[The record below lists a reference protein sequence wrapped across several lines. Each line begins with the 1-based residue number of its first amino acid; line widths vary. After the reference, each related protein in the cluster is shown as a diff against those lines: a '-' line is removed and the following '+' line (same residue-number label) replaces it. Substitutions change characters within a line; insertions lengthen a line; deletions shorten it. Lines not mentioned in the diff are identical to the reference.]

1 MTTAFPASLTHPQVL
16 SSSHSHH
23 SHLSRL
29 WRWQRSAA
37 SLGMTLLEAMIALF
51 VVAIL
56 AALAVPQMQAFVTD
70 TQLSTSVNHFIAA
83 NAFARAEAINR
94 GKLVTICRSVN
105 ADIGNDTCSDA
116 AGNGHAGNDW
126 GAGWL
131 VFIEASVDA
140 SKIGVVDGDDE
151 ILARQAA
158 LPSHFQGSSSIRKI
172 TYNANGQPINLA
184 GANLLFH
191 SDGKYKRMLC
201 IARSGRLRVVRDVDH
216 CAQG

>member
-1 MTTAFPASLTHPQVL
+1 MATAFPAFLTQSQAFPSSSRHPQ
-16 SSSHSHH
+16 
-23 SHLSRL
+23 LSRQQRL
-29 WRWQRSAA
+29 RRSANK
-37 SLGMTLLEAMIALF
+37 LGMTIIEAMIGMSVL
-51 VVAIL
+51 AIL

-70 TQLSTSVNHFIAA
+70 TQLSTNVNHFIAA
-83 NAFARAEAINR
+83 NAFARAEAITR

-105 ADIGNDTCSDA
+105 ADIGSDACSDA
-116 AGNGHAGNDW
+116 AGNGHEGNDW

-131 VFIEASVDA
+131 VFIEASADA

-151 ILARQAA
+151 ILTRQGA
-158 LPSHFQGSSSIRKI
+158 LPEHFQGRSSIRKI